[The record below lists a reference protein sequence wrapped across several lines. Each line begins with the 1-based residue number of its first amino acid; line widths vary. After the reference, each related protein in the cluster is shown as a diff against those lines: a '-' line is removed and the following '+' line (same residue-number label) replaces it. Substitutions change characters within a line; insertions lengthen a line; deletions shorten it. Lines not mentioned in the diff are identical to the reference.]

1 MQQQDDRE
9 ALRLA
14 LWQMLDEADGHEALA
29 AAIAEA
35 KGWESRPRT
44 WLSVLSHWTSADDPR
59 DVPGWALA
67 VAQRTLV
74 PMGARDRIA
83 PIQARAAYEAQEAAE
98 AVPERPVLA
107 RVRPAKAGKGRA
119 KA

>member
-14 LWQMLDEADGHEALA
+14 LWQMLDEVDGHEALA

-35 KGWESRPRT
+35 KGWESSPRT
-44 WLSVLSHWTSADDPR
+44 WLSVLSHWTSAEDAR

-83 PIQARAAYEAQEAAE
+83 PIQARAAYEAQQEAE
-98 AVPERPVLA
+98 EIRPRRTMA
-107 RVRPAKAGKGRA
+107 KVRPGAAKGREHG
-119 KA
+119 